1 MDSASASA
9 VMPQPV
15 VRRTAAHPSRR
26 YAPYARPA
34 ANSLCQN
41 SLADRVLGF
50 CRIISK
56 PLFAKSLSA
65 SSSSSDDAFVAP
77 WRTVDRETFELREEL
92 YRAQNDA
99 AAFDSRQSSLPESAS
114 SLATSLGAPTSSYES
129 VFDTARKIAERRATG
144 LVSAEP
150 PIDHGKAE
158 EEEEEEGDND
168 FVPDDED
175 AEDDEE
181 EVLQNDMDP
190 IDELEE
196 VTTTP
201 AASAND
207 LPLPAAAAASDSS
220 DQSIEFSVVE
230 ESDQESVALDVS
242 ERESSA
248 IDSDN
253 LHTGGLDVEHKTES
267 SAEEDASE
275 DEASVSEDEASVSK
289 DEASASEDEAS
300 ASEDEASASDNLHTG
315 DLDVEREVE
324 LSVEEDAS
332 EGEASISDESD
343 QMTEEIAA
351 MSSENDAA
359 DESEEETNP
368 VLEPAANAEADKSNT
383 LQSPTSRSWW
393 PFSARKLLSGLS
405 SSSSSSTLKD
415 RSHEKRHLADDTS
428 SDSENSPTFPKHK
441 SVHPT
446 SSSDMQ
452 THQVPPAMVPPSS
465 FARRRLPPRS
475 GNVRVSRPYVP
486 TSFIDISKDQAN
498 TSGKK
503 MRSFEHPE
511 SRRSTMPTN
520 RRYTSDISVP
530 AELTEPC
537 SSSASAAAATVA
549 PTPTITAASL
559 GLEARRSAARGQ
571 YQRLRRQTSV
581 YYGTGYGSRS
591 VPYALN
597 VAYSSAPAIAPAA
610 HQSGQIYRGTAHT
623 GRAAQLVGS
632 SSSDVAETKGGSITA
647 QKILDIISEVPPAR
661 SQANLGPHEVI
672 NPYELS
678 SPYSVRMRPAPM
690 QRRRVLVPLSTRLGQ
705 SSSADSAKP
714 AGQRTDGNNARTIL
728 ESIQLAAPPEVQAGL
743 GSPALKV
750 IQTNR
755 QSPRKYLPPPL
766 PTIST
771 KKPTNASSPST
782 RKVSVASQSP
792 GVASPSLLT
801 KSLSSTSPSSLSAR
815 LAAKGQ
821 PAPKPFDQLAKISAP
836 EPAAPASKQ
845 PFLFGAPKP
854 AVSEAAVVSEAATP
868 PPVKTQFSTPM
879 PAPKAAEPAVAFAA
893 TTTALAAS
901 ELQLPVFS
909 FVLPPASETPS
920 QAAAKR
926 NVAMVNRSQLP
937 AFAFTLDPKA
947 AKPKGAF
954 HPTSEPKQQSAQAKA
969 DDWTCDVCELK
980 SPPSAVKCTV
990 CDAARPIPKSA
1001 VVPAAAPVPN
1011 LWAQSEFLPAAPK
1024 DGEWVCDTCE
1034 LKNAQSASK
1043 CTVCDAAK
1051 PGPKPAVTAAAAPV
1065 PNLWAQSGFKAAESK
1080 AGEWVCDTCELK
1092 NAQSASKCTVCDA
1105 AKPGPKPA
1113 VTAAAAPVPNLW
1125 AQSGFKAAEPKAGE
1139 WICDTCELKNIAAFD
1154 KCSVCDTPK
1163 PTPKVAVLPTDFSAL
1178 SVKKKVSDL
1187 DSSQLPVFSF
1197 ELDVTKK
1204 PAVPN
1209 LWTPSRF
1216 KAL

>member
-275 DEASVSEDEASVSK
+275 DEASVSEDEAS
-289 DEASASEDEAS
+289 
-300 ASEDEASASDNLHTG
+300 DEASASDNLHTG

-879 PAPKAAEPAVAFAA
+879 PALAFAA

-954 HPTSEPKQQSAQAKA
+954 HPT
-969 DDWTCDVCELK
+969 T
-980 SPPSAVKCTV
+980 
-990 CDAARPIPKSA
+990 
-1001 VVPAAAPVPN
+1001 APVPN